1 MSKLRRFQ
9 TFPFRRKAALRAFSQ
24 RSGAKGESSEA
35 QIVRL
40 FVHWAGF
47 LAQSAAYVG
56 PFGLTLVSAVDV
68 SLRLS
73 EPHCQFDG

>member
-40 FVHWAGF
+40 FVHGLASWLKVQPMSGF
-47 LAQSAAYVG
+47 SG
-56 PFGLTLVSAVDV
+56 
-68 SLRLS
+68 
-73 EPHCQFDG
+73 